1 MFQLAEGS
9 GAKVLT
15 FMDVAL
21 AAGILVVHNS
31 LAFQIS
37 ELTPCGACR
46 LRYAL
51 AKKPMTKMLIP
62 TYSNEYQILECS
74 IMATWCFDGDE
85 VTNLGS
91 QPPPST
97 FKVVIYHVI
106 SVSDKLLWYRPT
118 CLWLMFL
125 PRLLFAVWYLSS
137 KLALSSLCNK
147 DWIDSDIFRQ
157 FIDRFDI
164 DCNFTV
170 QEIRSFSACLC
181 LFSQVEHVCL
191 FLIKTLSNMLHST
204 LVKIHRPC
212 CRWRQAL
219 ISRQAF
225 QVQVVWLSGFCSSWV
240 LRRS

>member
-1 MFQLAEGS
+1 VICLNCPKLSAITKFGDTPSSQNLLLLAVGKPLTKDIPYVQVTSSQVMFQLAEGS

-106 SVSDKLLWYRPT
+106 SVSDKLL
-118 CLWLMFL
+118 
-125 PRLLFAVWYLSS
+125 
-137 KLALSSLCNK
+137 
-147 DWIDSDIFRQ
+147 
-157 FIDRFDI
+157 
-164 DCNFTV
+164 
-170 QEIRSFSACLC
+170 
-181 LFSQVEHVCL
+181 
-191 FLIKTLSNMLHST
+191 
-204 LVKIHRPC
+204 
-212 CRWRQAL
+212 
-219 ISRQAF
+219 
-225 QVQVVWLSGFCSSWV
+225 
-240 LRRS
+240 